1 MGRFDESEE
10 ALFRNGKLIAI
21 VERLSEQSAPEVF

>member
-21 VERLSEQSAPEVF
+21 VGRLSGQERS

>member
-1 MGRFDESEE
+1 MGRFDESKE

-21 VERLSEQSAPEVF
+21 VERLSGQERS